1 MITYDGKNF
10 TNFSA
15 PQTISKD
22 LITTV
27 LADSK
32 GNIWYG
38 SDYTNGIDVSTGGL
52 WKFDGKS
59 FVEFTKKEGIGNT
72 SIYSLTEDK
81 AGNIWIGTRNCGL
94 YRYNGQTFT
103 TFSE

>member
-1 MITYDGKNF
+1 VIKKDFLKN
-10 TNFSA
+10 SL
-15 PQTISKD
+15 KRV
-22 LITTV
+22 TTTLV
-27 LADSK
+27 DSK

-38 SDYTNGIDVSTGGL
+38 SDYTNDNDVTTGGF

-59 FVEFTKKEGIGNT
+59 FVEFTKQDGLSNT

-81 AGNIWIGTRNCGL
+81 TGNIWIGTRNCGL
-94 YRYNGQTFT
+94 YRYNGQTFE